1 MERDL
6 MENTISVKRIL
17 AAADDAVTNAIITL
31 GGNRANV
38 AAWPIDPE
46 GKPLRLVA
54 SIDCAAFKLATG
66 APSMPA
72 NGQLQVFSTYSQTD
86 YFLENIV
93 YDPDYFVLP
102 SGSAE
107 AKPAYTLVAFNPSGS
122 AAPSHTSPV
131 DSIPATPMHLQDET
145 IGADDFPVS
154 SLAAAEPPRG
164 LVVPAALKDD
174 YAFVL
179 QLYSSDFPEPFK
191 DIFYLTDAVGYL
203 FLKKDASG
211 QGVFFVQ
218 AG

>member
-1 MERDL
+1 MEH
-6 MENTISVKRIL
+6 TISVKRIL
-17 AAADDAVTNAIITL
+17 AAASADDAVITL
-31 GGNRANV
+31 GGDRARL
-38 AAWPIDPE
+38 AAWPLDPE
-46 GKPLRLVA
+46 GEPLRLVA
-54 SIDCAAFKLATG
+54 TVDCAAFKAATD

-72 NGQLQVFSTYSQTD
+72 RGHLQVFSTYSKTD

-102 SGSAE
+102 DGSDQAR
-107 AKPAYTLVAFNPSGS
+107 PAYTLVTFSASGS
-122 AAPSHTSPV
+122 AVPSQTSPV
-131 DSIPATPMHLQDET
+131 DSIPAMPMLLHEET
-145 IGADDFPVS
+145 VGADDFPVF
-154 SLAAAEPPRG
+154 SLTAAEPPKG
-164 LVVPAALKDD
+164 LVVPAALQDD

-218 AG
+218 A